1 MHGARH
7 GRQVTIALAPRHF
20 VAMSAAPS
28 LPSDG
33 PIATSGEGAS
43 HRGGFAGLTLAALGI
58 VYGDIGTS
66 PLYVMKTVF
75 DKDAGLALSEPEL
88 IGVLSLILWSLMV
101 VVTLKYVLL
110 IMRADN
116 HGEGGIMALLALAAS
131 SVADRPR
138 LRHVLM
144 LLGVFGAALFYGDG
158 VITPAISVLSAVE
171 GLQIASPRLA
181 PYVVELTVAVLVAL
195 FVFQK
200 RGTAG
205 IGALFGPVMVVWFAV
220 LAVSAIAPIARH
232 PAILAAVNPLEGL
245 GFLVR
250 HGWVAFVAL
259 GSVVLAVTG
268 AEALYA
274 DMGHFGAK
282 PIRMSWFVLVLPALA
297 LNYLGQGALL
307 AAHPEAIENPF
318 FRLFPA
324 WALLPMV
331 ALSTAATVIASQA
344 VISGAYS
351 MTNQAMQLGYLP
363 RMRIEHTSEREIGQI
378 YVPAVNTALLV
389 AVIAAVLGFRSSTA
403 LGSAYGIA
411 VTGTMLITTLL
422 TFFVVR
428 HAWRFNF
435 WLALA
440 ATVFFV
446 VIDLTFF
453 SANLLKIADGGWFPL
468 VIAGIIF
475 TVMATWA
482 GGRVLLHEHL
492 RADAIELTPFLEA
505 VLADMPMRAPGTA
518 VFMNAIAGLT
528 PTALLHNLKHNHV
541 LHASNLF
548 VTVET
553 LEVPWVAASERA
565 LVEPIAGRCFTI
577 HLRFGFKDRID
588 VPAALAELA
597 ERGQGIDVDPMTTSY
612 FLSRATVVPTFGKG
626 MAAWREK
633 LFASMHRN
641 ATAASDF
648 LNLPANRVVELGTKV
663 QI

>member
-1 MHGARH
+1 MK
-7 GRQVTIALAPRHF
+7 IA
-20 VAMSAAPS
+20 
-28 LPSDG
+28 
-33 PIATSGEGAS
+33 
-43 HRGGFAGLTLAALGI
+43 LAALGI

-75 DKDAGLALSEPEL
+75 DKDAGLPLNQPEL
-88 IGVLSLILWSLMV
+88 VGVLSLILWSLML

-131 SVADRPR
+131 SVAGRPR
-138 LRHVLM
+138 LRHFLL

-158 VITPAISVLSAVE
+158 VITPAISVLSAME
-171 GLQIASPRLA
+171 GLEVASPRLA
-181 PYVVELTVAVLVAL
+181 PFVVELTVAVLVVL
-195 FVFQK
+195 FLIQK
-200 RGTAG
+200 HGTAG
-205 IGALFGPVMVVWFAV
+205 IGALFGPIMALWFVV
-220 LAVSAIAPIARH
+220 LAVAAIAPIARH

-250 HGWVAFVAL
+250 HGWLAFVAL

-274 DMGHFGAK
+274 DMGHFGAG
-282 PIRMSWFVLVLPALA
+282 PIRMSWLVLVLPALA

-307 AAHPEAIENPF
+307 AAHPEAIANPF
-318 FRLFPA
+318 FKLFPD

-331 ALSTAATVIASQA
+331 VLSAAATVIASQA

-351 MTNQAMQLGYLP
+351 MTNQAVQLGFLP
-363 RMRIEHTSEREIGQI
+363 RMRIEHTSEHEIGQI
-378 YVPAVNTALLV
+378 FVPAVNTALLV
-389 AVIAAVLGFRSSTA
+389 AVLAAVLGFRSSTA
-403 LGSAYGIA
+403 LGAAYGIA

-422 TFFVVR
+422 AFFVIR
-428 HAWRFNF
+428 YAWHFNF
-435 WLALA
+435 WLALF
-440 ATVFFV
+440 ATAFFV
-446 VIDLTFF
+446 AIDLAFF

-468 VIAGIIF
+468 VIAGLAF
-475 TVMATWA
+475 TAMATWA
-482 GGRVLLHEHL
+482 RGRVLLHERL
-492 RADAIELTPFLEA
+492 RADAIELGPFLA
-505 VLADMPMRAPGTA
+505 SVTADLPMRAPGTA
-518 VFMNAIAGLT
+518 VFMNAIPGLT

-553 LEVPWVAASERA
+553 LEVPWVSSGDRA
-565 LVEPIAGRCFTI
+565 LIDPIAERCFSI
-577 HLRFGFKDRID
+577 LLRFGFKDRID
-588 VPAALAELA
+588 VPAALSAL
-597 ERGQGIDVDPMTTSY
+597 GHGIEIDPMTTSY
-612 FLSRATVVPTFGKG
+612 FLSRATVVPTFGTG
-626 MAAWREK
+626 MASWREK
-633 LFASMHRN
+633 LFANMHRN